1 MNYQV
6 KGSQRPL
13 APSGFISRAWKNNLW
28 WLLPLGV
35 LVLLLGAMYALEH
48 LSSADSEM
56 YPTSSQ
62 NHSSLTRFA

>member
-1 MNYQV
+1 M
-6 KGSQRPL
+6 
-13 APSGFISRAWKNNLW
+13 SRAWKNKLW

-56 YPTSSQ
+56 YPTSLQ
-62 NHSSLTRFA
+62 NHSSLTRSA